1 MVNKPHASL
10 LADEVGTRSFLD
22 RRSRAREKRHH
33 ALGRR
38 AQLPGAQL
46 PARRHLARRR
56 RALLSLQRRPAGR
69 RRHGARGPRRL
80 PRPDPV
86 RSQGQPLRSRQSRAT
101 PRAGSPS
108 TSRSTRSS
116 PGRSRSP
123 SCAPTRRSRR
133 WSSCA
138 GGAASRCSRWRR
150 ASGSESSSSA
160 RANDRGGARRRAPR
174 RHRRPRSRARLEAFY
189 TGVLGLPILRRW
201 PVAGDEK
208 RDRSIWLDL
217 GAGAF
222 LALERADAEVVR
234 AGAPSD
240 RAHGLP
246 HDRPAHHPAR
256 RVPTGRRAWPQPA
269 SLSSTARPTRST
281 SPTRRGTGSASRTGR
296 TRRKIRRR
304 RYRK

>member
-10 LADEVGTRSFLD
+10 LADEVGTRSLLH

-38 AQLPGAQL
+38 AELPGAQL
-46 PARRHLARRR
+46 PARRHLARGR

-80 PRPDPV
+80 SRPDPV
-86 RSQGQPLRSRQSRAT
+86 RSQGQPLRSRQPGAT

-160 RANDRGGARRRAPR
+160 RANDRGGAGWRSPR
-174 RHRRPRSRARLEAFY
+174 RHRRPRSRSGG
-189 TGVLGLPILRRW
+189 GVLHG
-201 PVAGDEK
+201 
-208 RDRSIWLDL
+208 
-217 GAGAF
+217 GAGVAD
-222 LALERADAEVVR
+222 LAALAHDERNGGRREARSLGLARSRERRVPGARARGGARSPRARVRRPTDAR
-234 AGAPSD
+234 
-240 RAHGLP
+240 LP
-246 HDRPAHHPAR
+246 HDRPAHHGRSAR
-256 RVPTGRRAWPQPA
+256 PTGRRV
-269 SLSSTARPTRST
+269 
-281 SPTRRGTGSASRTGR
+281 
-296 TRRKIRRR
+296 
-304 RYRK
+304 